1 MYDPYRPAVTDSWDW
16 PAQVALWRERALLNA
31 QNAERWKR
39 IALAAESL
47 NSTHQAQG
55 AQQ

>member
-16 PAQVALWRERALLNA
+16 PAQVALWRERALHQA

-39 IALAAESL
+39 VALAAESL
-47 NSTHQAQG
+47 NRTTKETP
-55 AQQ
+55 